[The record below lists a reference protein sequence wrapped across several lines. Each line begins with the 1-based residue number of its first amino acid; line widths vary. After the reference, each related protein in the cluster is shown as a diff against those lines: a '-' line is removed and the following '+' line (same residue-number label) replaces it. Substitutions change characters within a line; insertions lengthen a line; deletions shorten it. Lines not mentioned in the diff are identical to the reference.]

1 MNPRRLALV
10 VGCLLLAGVLGVLLL
25 TDPRAPGDRRP
36 TAVAREAPDPTLAVD
51 AQVLRAIEVLRAWDG
66 RRADAWAAG
75 DPSALTPLYV
85 PGSRTGRADRA
96 MLRAYAERGLRV
108 TGLRMQLLSV
118 DVLSADRGALRLLV
132 TDRLAS
138 AVADGHRQD
147 LLLPRD
153 QPSTRL
159 VSLRRWAGSWRV
171 VAVLDRPPVPG
182 QRSAVASTP
191 DASRSSKR

>member
-10 VGCLLLAGVLGVLLL
+10 LGCLLLVGVGGALVAADPSSPVGRRPGAVAPSFAGRPA
-25 TDPRAPGDRRP
+25 TETRAPRAVR
-36 TAVAREAPDPTLAVD
+36 
-51 AQVLRAIEVLRAWDG
+51 VLRAWDD
-66 RRADAWAAG
+66 RRADAWARG
-75 DPSALTPLYV
+75 EPSALTPLYV
-85 PGSRTGRADRA
+85 PGSRTGRVDRA

-118 DVLSADRGALRLLV
+118 DVLSAEPSALRLLV

-138 AVADGHRQD
+138 AVAGGHGPT
-147 LLLPRD
+147 LVLPRD

-159 VSLRRWAGSWRV
+159 VSLRRWSGSWRV
-171 VAVLDRPPVPG
+171 VRVRD

-191 DASRSSKR
+191 ETSRSSKR